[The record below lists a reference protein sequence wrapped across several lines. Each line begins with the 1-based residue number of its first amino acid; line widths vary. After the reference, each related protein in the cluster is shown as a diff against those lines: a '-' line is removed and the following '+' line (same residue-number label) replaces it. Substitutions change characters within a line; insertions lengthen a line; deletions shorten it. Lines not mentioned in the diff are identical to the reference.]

1 MRLMDEAE
9 TEGVDLRRLRGL
21 VPERFAGHEQ
31 LSLSFLGIVTD
42 VWPAHLAEL
51 GVINPVD
58 RRNRLMALEA
68 ERLRQARPET
78 PVIVAGST
86 GSIPATAE
94 LMKVIFG
101 LPQGAVVL
109 PGLDLLL
116 DAASWDALSD
126 HPEHA
131 QAGLDQLLKLLGA
144 ARGDA
149 LPVKG
154 SEPDDGQALRLKL
167 ISEALRPAAT
177 IGGWPDFMGKAP
189 AEEIRDCLAP
199 VSLVTAPTEQDEA
212 AAIALD
218 PARGDGDAGANRQ
231 SGHAGPDA
239 GAPGGGGAWPLGHPH

>member
-1 MRLMDEAE
+1 
-9 TEGVDLRRLRGL
+9 
-21 VPERFAGHEQ
+21 
-31 LSLSFLGIVTD
+31 
-42 VWPAHLAEL
+42 
-51 GVINPVD
+51 
-58 RRNRLMALEA
+58 
-68 ERLRQARPET
+68 
-78 PVIVAGST
+78 
-86 GSIPATAE
+86 
-94 LMKVIFG
+94 MKVIFG

-212 AAIALD
+212 AAIALILREVMETPERTANLVTPD
-218 PARGDGDAGANRQ
+218 RTLARRVAAELGRWGIRIDAGAGEPLRATPAGLFHDLIAEAAATGSQ
-231 SGHAGPDA
+231 IAILSLLKHPLTRLGLAEGAAQHAARDRRDRRH
-239 GAPGGGGAWPLGHPH
+239 APALVRRRDWTVWRGAWSGRREEGRAIPPSTG